1 MPRPMLRPTGGQTS
15 ARTTS
20 QNRLAMSLGNE
31 QRQHEQQRAATDH
44 AMLERT
50 LRKRRSPGYM
60 AAIAKLDAGGHTIT
74 QAQIDGIVN
83 ALRAEFPD
91 VSITGIL
98 QGVTAKCYLGAPFEV
113 HSLDPIGGIV
123 EHYEVGRPMPGALEK
138 SRSLA
143 AFGNYAFIEVYN
155 DCLRA
160 VDDGGNVSVIPV

>member
-1 MPRPMLRPTGGQTS
+1 MPRPMLRPLGGQTS
-15 ARTTS
+15 TQSQT
-20 QNRLAMSLGNE
+20 QNRLALSLGDE
-31 QRQHEQQRAATDH
+31 QRQRDRQRSATDQV
-44 AMLERT
+44 MLERT

-60 AAIAKLDAGGHTIT
+60 AAIAKLDAGGHAIT
-74 QAQIDGIVN
+74 KAEVDGIVN

-123 EHYEVGRPMPGALEK
+123 EHYEIGRPMPGALEK

-143 AFGNYAFIEVYN
+143 AFGNYSFIEVYN

-160 VDDGGNVSVIPV
+160 VDDSGNVSVIPM